1 MMFNSDAL
9 MVGLVFFLLFG
20 AVSLYLYMYLQQ
32 VDQKVNLLESILLDM
47 KVSNEIKS
55 FDVPASD
62 IESGYA
68 PFTDN
73 TVVDIPVSE
82 ELAPFIDESVEELSP
97 VEEETEQHVPLVQ
110 QAEEPTL
117 NYETAT
123 LKELQALA
131 KAKGISVSNMKKS
144 QVIEALSNPAI
155 NLQDYHRFLKPVHLL
170 AMTSNFTLS
179 IGKWSTLLQTHL
191 LTILVQ
197 IYSVLLHFAQV
208 IVQGMQQL
216 PSQLKKYVPL
226 VTIAT
231 PPLTQPLRMVVW

>member
-82 ELAPFIDESVEELSP
+82 ELAPFIDEVVEELSP
-97 VEEETEQHVPLVQ
+97 VEEETEQHAPLVQ

-131 KAKGISVSNMKKS
+131 KTKGISVSNMKKS
-144 QVIEALSNPAI
+144 QVIEALKGVEQSGYHSAGLSSFLETSAPVSND
-155 NLQDYHRFLKPVHLL
+155 Q
-170 AMTSNFTLS
+170 
-179 IGKWSTLLQTHL
+179 
-191 LTILVQ
+191 
-197 IYSVLLHFAQV
+197 
-208 IVQGMQQL
+208 
-216 PSQLKKYVPL
+216 
-226 VTIAT
+226 
-231 PPLTQPLRMVVW
+231 

>member
-62 IESGYA
+62 VESGYA

-82 ELAPFIDESVEELSP
+82 ELAPFIDETVDVEELSP
-97 VEEETEQHVPLVQ
+97 VEESVQQQVPQ
-110 QAEEPTL
+110 QAEEPIL

-144 QVIEALSNPAI
+144 QVIEALKGVEQSGYQSAGLSSFLETSAPVSND
-155 NLQDYHRFLKPVHLL
+155 Q
-170 AMTSNFTLS
+170 
-179 IGKWSTLLQTHL
+179 
-191 LTILVQ
+191 
-197 IYSVLLHFAQV
+197 
-208 IVQGMQQL
+208 
-216 PSQLKKYVPL
+216 
-226 VTIAT
+226 
-231 PPLTQPLRMVVW
+231 